1 LGQPNW
7 LAAWIVALIPIT
19 WAIAILNKT
28 KKIIPYLLSVLF
40 FVVLL
45 FTGSRSGLLGF
56 AAADGI
62 FWLYVLAKF
71 KKKFIKPFVICNL
84 AFVILCLIFG
94 TEVTPGIYR
103 LITHSSNQQIN
114 QSAPSGTALETG
126 GTESGTIRQIVW
138 KGALQVWLHYPVFG
152 TGVETFAYSYYLYRP
167 AEHNLTSEWD
177 FIYNKAHNEFLN
189 MAANSGTF
197 GLLSYLVLI
206 GFTIY
211 IFIKN
216 RKDLLAISLFSGY
229 MGLLVTNFFGF
240 SVVPT
245 ELEFFLF
252 PAIAVSLAISEKPSV
267 VSKTKN
273 KTVQK
278 ILIFITLIA
287 TGYLLITIVN
297 YWRADYLY
305 AQGRSYNSIK
315 RPDIATK
322 YLTQAIGLE
331 PAEPLY
337 REELASSYVSLA
349 LTLNQQK
356 DTNDANQFASAA
368 TSEIEKAESLSP
380 ANVILKRTEY
390 GVFMNLAGLNSDYLV
405 NARDTLI
412 AAVALAP
419 TDAKLHYYLGLTY
432 ARIGQV
438 DLSLKTLA
446 ETIALKSDYQDA
458 RDAYAIILKAEKSAK

>member
-1 LGQPNW
+1 
-7 LAAWIVALIPIT
+7 
-19 WAIAILNKT
+19 
-28 KKIIPYLLSVLF
+28 
-40 FVVLL
+40 
-45 FTGSRSGLLGF
+45 
-56 AAADGI
+56 
-62 FWLYVLAKF
+62 
-71 KKKFIKPFVICNL
+71 
-84 AFVILCLIFG
+84 
-94 TEVTPGIYR
+94 
-103 LITHSSNQQIN
+103 
-114 QSAPSGTALETG
+114 
-126 GTESGTIRQIVW
+126 
-138 KGALQVWLHYPVFG
+138 
-152 TGVETFAYSYYLYRP
+152 
-167 AEHNLTSEWD
+167 
-177 FIYNKAHNEFLN
+177 
-189 MAANSGTF
+189 
-197 GLLSYLVLI
+197 
-206 GFTIY
+206 
-211 IFIKN
+211 
-216 RKDLLAISLFSGY
+216 
-229 MGLLVTNFFGF
+229 
-240 SVVPT
+240 
-245 ELEFFLF
+245 
-252 PAIAVSLAISEKPSV
+252 
-267 VSKTKN
+267 
-273 KTVQK
+273 VQK